1 VKRER
6 QIIFAPFRLNT
17 VNQQLFRGGRRISLR
32 PKSFAVL
39 QYLAERPGHAVTR
52 EELLDAIWADVN
64 VSDTALKVCVRE
76 IRSALGD
83 DATKPR
89 FIETMPRSGY
99 RFIATTAA
107 DNLPLQLTSF
117 IGREREIAEIEER
130 MKQARLLTLTG
141 AAGSGKT
148 RLAIRVAS
156 KLADDFTDGVCWV
169 ELAALSDPALMPQTI
184 AAMLGVREQ
193 PNRALTE
200 TLRDYLRPRQILLIF
215 DNCEHLVAACAVL
228 ADALLRAC
236 PGLKLLTTSRQS
248 LGVNG
253 EAIWPVPPMSIP
265 NAIGS
270 SPAEELIRFEAAR
283 LFIERASA
291 VRPRF
296 ALTEQNAPV
305 VAQVCRRLDGIPLA
319 IELAAA
325 RLKALSVEEIAARL
339 GDCFRLLTVGGRT
352 EVPRHQTLRAAVDWS
367 HDLLTEPERAL
378 MRRLSVFAGDF
389 TLEAAQAV
397 FGCGLQGEGGEDA
410 LDLLS
415 SLVDKSLVVVAAERA
430 GESRYRLLETMR
442 QYGRERLSESGE
454 TVEVQLRHLSF
465 FLKLAEMIEPE
476 INTGE
481 RDLWLARLES
491 EQGNLRAALHYAAEL
506 GEMESKLRLAGS
518 LFWFWFHRGYW
529 SEGSEWLKAS
539 RLLSEAH
546 GVSKRA
552 RAKALFGEGTLAW
565 AQGDAGVACSQLVES
580 VAVWRELDDPLGLA
594 YALQFLGMSAI
605 GQGDV
610 MQARA
615 LEEESV
621 AIFRTGA
628 DQFGL
633 ATSLASLGVALLIQG
648 DYVAAQSYLEE
659 SVIVFRA
666 MGDEWGVALP
676 LRNLGIAALRQGDY
690 GQAAEFA
697 RESLRALRGPQEKW
711 FISRSLET
719 LAEALAMQG
728 DCARAARLFGASEAM
743 REEIGASVLAFY
755 RADYNSGVAAVRAG
769 LSEEALQK
777 SWDAGRVMTPAEAV
791 VYALT
796 DIGFELS

>member
-1 VKRER
+1 VKRET
-6 QIIFAPFRLNT
+6 QIIFAPFRLDT
-17 VNQQLFRGGRRISLR
+17 ANQQLFRGGRRVALR

-39 QYLAERPGHAVTR
+39 QYLAERPSQAVTR
-52 EELLDAIWADVN
+52 EELLDTIWADVN
-64 VSDTALKVCVRE
+64 VSDTSLKVCVRE

-148 RLAIRVAS
+148 RLAIHVAAR
-156 KLADDFTDGVCWV
+156 LADDYTDGVCWV

-200 TLRDYLRPRQILLIF
+200 TLRDYLRPRQILLIL
-215 DNCEHLVAACAVL
+215 DNCEHLVAACATL

-236 PGLKLLTTSRQS
+236 PGLKMLATSRQS

-253 EAIWPVPPMSIP
+253 EAIWPVPPLSIP

-305 VAQVCRRLDGIPLA
+305 VAQICRRLDGIPLA

-339 GDCFRLLTVGGRT
+339 VDCFRLLTVGGRA
-352 EVPRHQTLRAAVDWS
+352 EMPRHQTLRAAVDWS

-389 TLEAAQAV
+389 TLEAAEAV

-454 TVEVQLRHLSF
+454 TAEVQLRHLSF

-476 INTGE
+476 INMGE
-481 RDLWLARLES
+481 RDPWLARLES
-491 EQGNLRAALHYAAEL
+491 EQGNLRAALRYAVEL
-506 GEMESKLRLAGS
+506 GEMESKMRLAGS

-529 SEGSEWLKAS
+529 SEGREWLKAP
-539 RLLSEAH
+539 RLSEAH

-565 AQGDAGVACSQLVES
+565 AQGDAGAAGSQLVES

-594 YALQFLGMSAI
+594 YALQFLGMSVI

-610 MQARA
+610 MQAHA

-633 ATSLASLGVALLIQG
+633 ATSLSSLGVALLVQG
-648 DYVAAQSYLEE
+648 EYVAARSYFDE

-666 MGDEWGVALP
+666 IGDEWGVALP

-690 GQAAEFA
+690 KQAAEFA

-755 RADYNSGVAAVRAG
+755 RADYDSGVAATRAG
-769 LSEEALQK
+769 LSEEALWK

-796 DIGFELS
+796 DTGLELS